1 MVGRAKIAVI
11 GAGNVGATC
20 ALWIVSQQLGDVVLV
35 DIPQMQNATR
45 GKALD
50 LYECAPVRRFDCT
63 VTGTADYA
71 DIAGADVVVLTAGVP
86 RKPGMSRDDLIKT
99 NVAIVRS
106 VSEQI
111 AAHAPGSIVIV
122 VSNPLD
128 AMVYTAWKVTGFP
141 TNRIVGQAG
150 CLDMARFKA
159 FIAEET
165 GFSVED
171 INTLLLGGHG
181 DDMVPLPR
189 FTNIAG
195 TWDDH
200 FPLVVWQTGSG
211 TQSNMNVNEVLS
223 NRAIA
228 LAGGVLGSK
237 DPVHPN
243 DHVNLSQSSN
253 DTFPTAMHI
262 AAVTALHERLLPAL
276 RDLGAALAAKSRE
289 FADVVKIG
297 RTHLMDAVPLTL
309 GQEFS
314 GYTVQV
320 ERGAGR
326 VAATVPALLE
336 LALGGTAVGT
346 GLNSHP
352 RFAQRV
358 AAVIAQLTGHP
369 FVTAPNKFEALAAH
383 DAIVQTSG
391 ALKTTAAAL
400 MKVANDVRWM
410 ASGPRS
416 GIGELTIPPNEPGSS
431 IMPGKVNPTQSE
443 ALTMVAVQVLGNDA
457 AIGFAGASGNFEL
470 NVYKPVL
477 IYNLLQSIGLLA
489 DAAASFRR
497 HCVSGI
503 GADRQRIAELV
514 GNSLMLVTALTPYIG
529 YDKAAEI
536 AKHAHAEG
544 ATLREVALELGYV
557 SGEQFDAWV
566 QPQRMT
572 RPGG

>member
-195 TWDDH
+195 IPVTEFMSEQRLDE
-200 FPLVVWQTGSG
+200 LVERAKQGGGEIVALLG
-211 TQSNMNVNEVLS
+211 TS
-223 NRAIA
+223 AYYA
-228 LAGGVLGSK
+228 PA
-237 DPVHPN
+237 
-243 DHVNLSQSSN
+243 
-253 DTFPTAMHI
+253 
-262 AAVTALHERLLPAL
+262 AAVTQMVEAIVRDKKRILPCAGYCDGQYGIDGL
-276 RDLGAALAAKSRE
+276 FVGVPCVLGAGGLERILEVHLEPGEQDLLTASAGHVRE
-289 FADVVKIG
+289 LVEVVQ
-297 RTHLMDAVPLTL
+297 RQYP
-309 GQEFS
+309 
-314 GYTVQV
+314 
-320 ERGAGR
+320 
-326 VAATVPALLE
+326 E
-336 LALGGTAVGT
+336 LA
-346 GLNSHP
+346 
-352 RFAQRV
+352 
-358 AAVIAQLTGHP
+358 
-369 FVTAPNKFEALAAH
+369 
-383 DAIVQTSG
+383 
-391 ALKTTAAAL
+391 
-400 MKVANDVRWM
+400 
-410 ASGPRS
+410 
-416 GIGELTIPPNEPGSS
+416 
-431 IMPGKVNPTQSE
+431 
-443 ALTMVAVQVLGNDA
+443 
-457 AIGFAGASGNFEL
+457 
-470 NVYKPVL
+470 
-477 IYNLLQSIGLLA
+477 
-489 DAAASFRR
+489 
-497 HCVSGI
+497 
-503 GADRQRIAELV
+503 
-514 GNSLMLVTALTPYIG
+514 
-529 YDKAAEI
+529 
-536 AKHAHAEG
+536 
-544 ATLREVALELGYV
+544 
-557 SGEQFDAWV
+557 
-566 QPQRMT
+566 
-572 RPGG
+572 

>member
-35 DIPQMQNATR
+35 DIPQMENATR

-71 DIAGADVVVLTAGVP
+71 DIVGADVVVLTAGVP

-195 TWDDH
+195 IPVTEFMSEQRLDE
-200 FPLVVWQTGSG
+200 LVERAKQGGGEIVALLG
-211 TQSNMNVNEVLS
+211 TS
-223 NRAIA
+223 AYYA
-228 LAGGVLGSK
+228 PA
-237 DPVHPN
+237 
-243 DHVNLSQSSN
+243 
-253 DTFPTAMHI
+253 
-262 AAVTALHERLLPAL
+262 AAVTQMVEAIVRDKKRILPCAGYCDGQYGIDGL
-276 RDLGAALAAKSRE
+276 FVGVPCVLGAGGMERILE
-289 FADVVKIG
+289 V
-297 RTHLMDAVPLTL
+297 HL
-309 GQEFS
+309 
-314 GYTVQV
+314 
-320 ERGAGR
+320 
-326 VAATVPALLE
+326 
-336 LALGGTAVGT
+336 
-346 GLNSHP
+346 
-352 RFAQRV
+352 
-358 AAVIAQLTGHP
+358 
-369 FVTAPNKFEALAAH
+369 
-383 DAIVQTSG
+383 
-391 ALKTTAAAL
+391 
-400 MKVANDVRWM
+400 
-410 ASGPRS
+410 
-416 GIGELTIPPNEPGSS
+416 EPGE
-431 IMPGKVNPTQSE
+431 Q
-443 ALTMVAVQVLGNDA
+443 D
-457 AIGFAGASGNFEL
+457 
-470 NVYKPVL
+470 
-477 IYNLLQSIGLLA
+477 
-489 DAAASFRR
+489 
-497 HCVSGI
+497 
-503 GADRQRIAELV
+503 
-514 GNSLMLVTALTPYIG
+514 LVTASAG
-529 YDKAAEI
+529 
-536 AKHAHAEG
+536 HV
-544 ATLREVALELGYV
+544 RELVEVVQRQYPEL
-557 SGEQFDAWV
+557 A
-566 QPQRMT
+566 
-572 RPGG
+572 